1 MSSPYNHLGYYMCE
15 DLATAKN
22 SCAQMER
29 EYYTSMLEIAV
40 GGVGYP
46 KSHLLLTIQRYFF

>member
-29 EYYTSMLEIAV
+29 
-40 GGVGYP
+40 G
-46 KSHLLLTIQRYFF
+46 